1 MTALERASRVNYC
14 DECENFV
21 ILNDAPYCKV
31 DGKLI
36 HPTMMV
42 RGTGSGP
49 AMRCK
54 KRERPKT
61 NSDLLRQLSDDDLA
75 DVIFNEL
82 SMFQSREQLL
92 TWLGEE
98 VVT

>member
-1 MTALERASRVNYC
+1 MQKPFSLCDRCEHAGGCLLEY
-14 DECENFV
+14 
-21 ILNDAPYCKV
+21 
-31 DGKLI
+31 DGGVCRKLRNVT
-36 HPTMMV
+36 P
-42 RGTGSGP
+42 
-49 AMRCK
+49 
-54 KRERPKT
+54 T